1 MRRGEIWWADLNPPM
16 GRRPVL
22 LLSRNLAYNI
32 RTSITVALITRTI
45 RSIPVE
51 VPLDIEDG
59 MSSKCV
65 INLDDII
72 TIPKSR
78 LVKQIVALTPEKM
91 QAVNKAVIFALDLW
105 VSQ

>member
-1 MRRGEIWWADLNPPM
+1 MRRGEIWWAEVSPPG

-22 LLSRNLAYNI
+22 LLSRDLAYNI

-59 MSSKCV
+59 MPSKCI

-72 TIPKSR
+72 TIPKFR
-78 LVKQIVALTPEKM
+78 LVKLITTLSPEKM
-91 QAVNKAVIFALDLW
+91 QAVNQAVIFALDLS
-105 VSQ
+105 VL